1 MTLRTATRLLATC
14 LLLLLAGLASAQ
26 TAVDMPVSSSFS
38 EGETAVF
45 KVLGEA
51 KRQHKKGKNKK
62 AARLLRLFL
71 AQGDSIPFTSTIRE
85 YARIYEAFS
94 HKKPYQWKRKIGVS
108 FAFSVDT
115 LASDENLSVFLRVP
129 TMINGCNLDFT
140 FDSGSS
146 INLLTP
152 ALADSLNLER
162 LGLTVPFEGEGSGHG
177 ELAIAD
183 ELRLGEV
190 RLRHVPFVV
199 ADVSTGNDSLDLA
212 LSHLHAIIGLP
223 ILETLRTTEIDF
235 RQHRVKVVEP
245 LQGVESNLAY
255 DDNANEL
262 LVSVRHHD
270 EQLRLI
276 PDFGASH
283 TVLGADY
290 FYRHRDWIQAYCQS
304 REVFFAGVGGMNAC
318 REYAFPQ
325 FDVKLGQLVFTLPTA
340 TVVDIPYDNRLG
352 MDFFSRCQRVVFDF
366 TRMSLLVY

>member
-1 MTLRTATRLLATC
+1 MIFRAVTRLLATC
-14 LLLLLAGLASAQ
+14 LLLLFAGLASAQ
-26 TAVDMPVSSSFS
+26 TAVDMPVSSSV

-45 KVLGEA
+45 KALGDA
-51 KRQHKKGKNKK
+51 KRLHKKGKNKK
-62 AARLLRLFL
+62 AARLLRRFL
-71 AQGDSIPFTSTIRE
+71 AQGDSIPFTSTIEE
-85 YARIYEAFS
+85 YAQIYELFS
-94 HKKPYQWKRKIGVS
+94 HRKPYRWKRKIGVS

-115 LASDENLSVFLRVP
+115 LASGESLSVFLRVP
-129 TMINGCNLDFT
+129 TKINGCNLDFT

-223 ILETLRTTEIDF
+223 ILEALHTAEIDF
-235 RQHRVKVVEP
+235 RLHRMKVIEP
-245 LQGVESNLAY
+245 LQGVESNLVY
-255 DDNANEL
+255 DDDANEL
-262 LVSVRHHD
+262 LVTVRHHD
-270 EQLRLI
+270 EQLLLI

-283 TVLGADY
+283 TILGADY
-290 FYRHRDWIQAYCQS
+290 FGRHRDWIQAYCQS